1 MQKVILS
8 LILFALSVATAFA
21 QTQDKAGTKSA
32 ETVSV
37 KGNVRDAF
45 NHAYLADTFVEV
57 LTANDSTVVAA
68 DSCRDYSLMYDE
80 SIRADMCADWS
91 PVDYMVYSF
100 RIPAGDYLLRFT
112 RKGYNELIMPLSI
125 PRKQHGF
132 ATKEWRADDAML
144 QRVIERQLGEATV
157 TATQIMM
164 VHRGDTVV
172 FNADYF
178 QLAQGNML
186 DRLVSMLPGLEI
198 KSGGQIFYNGNLLSN
213 LLVNGKDFFTGDPT
227 IALHNLPA
235 YMVKNIKIY
244 RRGKR
249 DAAFNVHKDLTEPS
263 TPNTLDVTLKREYS
277 RGWMGNMEAAAG
289 QRYLGRL
296 FALYFSDRTQF
307 GLIAN
312 CNNVSNSDDANSEGA
327 WKAAEEAVNGI
338 MQRAYGGITFSH
350 DWPKR
355 GLKYNMHVKGT
366 HDKTTTETATSSTSF
381 LQTGDVFGRRM
392 NNATSK
398 SSSLDFHNTLEWRTR
413 RFSIYSPLDVEA
425 GRSNLDD
432 RLLSAAFSAEPY
444 DSYRCASL
452 DSLFAG
458 TPSQHLLDNV
468 TNWLDQTNARSD
480 QRLKVKYRVSTA
492 FKSPLT
498 GNKLDFDAEV
508 HHTRLSGEN
517 TEDFRLHY
525 PQAGTDDVRNRLFKT
540 SSNTTRAEAWSG
552 YSFNNMMSQSL
563 AEHFS
568 SAVCYKL
575 TYDNAPESRTIW
587 DGGVLDAAGSYD
599 RRTTLLK
606 HHFAAPLTYKFGES
620 WGSSFHFNPTI
631 DIYNTHAE
639 DTRSTQRVD
648 RRDAFFNPYFRYH
661 LGHNPG
667 GNVIGDYFDL
677 TYDCET
683 NPVSSYYLLD
693 IHDATNP
700 LSQMQGNAGLRFPTT
715 HKFGT
720 YYIHQW
726 PKRHCI
732 TFSADYKLIHDALA
746 LGYTYNP
753 ATGAYTYRPENVQGN
768 RHSYVSFKYR
778 LNFGKDRCGSFV
790 STTDWSTIHSVDV
803 VNSQISVVDN
813 NGLSEN
819 VQFSYRFGTFGTAAL
834 HANVLWQTAHS
845 AREGFIP
852 RSSFDLNYGS
862 DLNFKLPHDLQFSTD
877 FSVLQRTGYD
887 DPSMNDVNL
896 VWNAALTWDFDFR
909 RASYYAL
916 EWEEGFSHRV
926 AGTGA
931 RPWSLRITAHDL
943 LHQLT
948 GIRRVVNAQGITE
961 TWVNSVPSYVM
972 VHLLYRWNKQ
982 PKKR

>member
-1 MQKVILS
+1 MQKFLFS
-8 LILFALSVATAFA
+8 LILFVAFVTTAFA
-21 QTQDKAGTKSA
+21 QTQDKPDAKPA
-32 ETVSV
+32 ETVKV
-37 KGNVRDAF
+37 KGNVRDAL
-45 NHAYLADTFVEV
+45 NHAYLASTYVEV
-57 LTANDSTVVAA
+57 LSPQDSTVLAA
-68 DSCRDYSLMYDE
+68 DSCIDYTLIYAE
-80 SIRADMCADWS
+80 EIRAEIRADLS

-100 RIPAGDYLLRFT
+100 NIPAGDYLLRFT

-132 ATKEWRADDAML
+132 AVKEWHADDAML

-198 KSGGQIFYNGNLLSN
+198 KSGGQIFYQGNRLSN
-213 LLVNGKDFFTGDPT
+213 LLVNGKDFFTGDPA

-249 DAAFNVHKDLTEPS
+249 DAAFNVHKDLTD
-263 TPNTLDVTLKREYS
+263 TGKPNTLDVTLKREYS
-277 RGWMGNMEAAAG
+277 RGWMGNMEAAGG

-307 GLIAN
+307 GVIAN
-312 CNNVSNSDDANSEGA
+312 CNNVSNSDDARSDGA

-338 MQRAYGGITFSH
+338 MQRAYGGLTFSH
-350 DWPKR
+350 EWPKR
-355 GLKYNMHVKGT
+355 DMEYKMHVKAT
-366 HDKTTTETATSSTSF
+366 HDRTTTETATSSTSF

-392 NNATSK
+392 DNSMAR
-398 SSSLDFHNTLEWRTR
+398 SSSLNFHNSWEWKAKRLWM
-413 RFSIYSPLDVEA
+413 YSPLDVEM
-425 GRSNLDD
+425 GRSTLDD

-444 DSYRCASL
+444 DSYRSASL

-468 TNWLDQTNARSD
+468 TNWLDQTTTRTD
-480 QRLKVKYRVSTA
+480 QRLKLKYRLGTS

-508 HHTRLSGEN
+508 HHTRLSGES

-525 PQAGTDDVRNRLFKT
+525 PQTGTDDVRDRLFKT
-540 SSNTTRAEAWSG
+540 SSNDTHVEATAY
-552 YSFNNMMSQSL
+552 YSFNNMMSHRL
-563 AEHFS
+563 AEHF
-568 SAVCYKL
+568 AAYLYYKL
-575 TYDNAPESRTIW
+575 NYDNQPDSRTIW
-587 DGGVLDAAGSYD
+587 DDRVLDPAGSYD
-599 RRTTLLK
+599 RTSNLLK
-606 HHFAAPLTYKFGES
+606 QHFSATA
-620 WGSSFHFNPTI
+620 SFKTTKTWSHFIHGGPAI
-631 DIYNTHAE
+631 EIQHTHAE
-639 DTRSTQRVD
+639 DTRSTQQVN
-648 RRDAFFNPYFRYH
+648 RRDVFFAPFLHYQLIRH
-661 LGHNPG
+661 HD
-667 GNVIGDYFDL
+667 GNRGFFDFF
-677 TYDCET
+677 YDVNT
-683 NPVSSYYLLD
+683 SPVSSYYLLD

-700 LSQMQGNAGLRFPTT
+700 LSQMQGNADLRYPTT
-715 HKFGT
+715 HSLKAT
-720 YYIHQW
+720 YDQQL
-726 PKRHCI
+726 PKNRWI
-732 TFSADYKLIHDALA
+732 IINAAYKRIHDALA
-746 LGYTYNP
+746 MGYTYNP
-753 ATGAYTYRPENVQGN
+753 TTGAYTYHPENVQGN
-768 RHSYVSFKYR
+768 
-778 LNFGKDRCGSFV
+778 
-790 STTDWSTIHSVDV
+790 WSTSVGIRTWLHLDSDHRGQLYLTTNWNMLHSVDV
-803 VNSQISVVDN
+803 VNSQISVVNN

-819 VQFSYRFGTFGTAAL
+819 VNLSYRFGAIGTAAL

-852 RSSFDLNYGS
+852 RSSVDLNYGT
-862 DLNFKLPHDLQFSTD
+862 DLNFKLPHDLQLSTD

-896 VWNAALTWDFDFR
+896 IWNAALTWDFDFR
-909 RASYYAL
+909 RSSYYRL

-926 AGTGA
+926 AGTQA

-943 LHQLT
+943 LHQLSNT
-948 GIRRVVNAQGITE
+948 RRVVNAQGITE